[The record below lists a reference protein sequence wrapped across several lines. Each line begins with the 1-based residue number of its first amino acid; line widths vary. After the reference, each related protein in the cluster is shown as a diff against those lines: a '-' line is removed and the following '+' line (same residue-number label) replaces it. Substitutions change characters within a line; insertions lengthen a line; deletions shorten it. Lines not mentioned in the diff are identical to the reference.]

1 MTAREPPWEQS
12 GLPPKVNIMPIATV
26 KRGNLNQR
34 GNFDDRVPLSKVLRY
49 LSKSRFVASEFMEI
63 ND

>member
-1 MTAREPPWEQS
+1 MTAREPPWEQI
-12 GLPPKVNIMPIATV
+12 GLPPKVNIMPIAMTTV

-49 LSKSRFVASEFMEI
+49 
-63 ND
+63 